1 MTDFANIPA
10 HLDFGIVLGCPRSGT
25 TFLMRVLNTLPDTEC
40 VTGIIFPSAIPQIVN
55 YPLSPEVYRALVV
68 EFKQSLLRYL
78 HSGLFNA
85 RAAAVQKWIAAPTG
99 LGGLRKALRGERSV
113 DRLIYKEPFLS
124 FAPAFAHE
132 ALPEAR
138 IVHIYRD
145 GRDCADSLAR
155 SYNVLTDDK
164 LTHLRSAEMR
174 LGRKVDHRYV
184 PWWVE
189 EGQEDAFLATTPY
202 VRAIWMWK
210 TMVRRC
216 HDFFASPSM
225 ASSGRVLNLCY
236 EDLMRE
242 PLKQGQAVAAHL
254 GVATNKPFYRQLKNA
269 HTRSIGIHRQRS
281 AEEIQAA
288 ERIAGDELRLY
299 GYEVRGQ

>member
-1 MTDFANIPA
+1 MPIQSYPS

-25 TFLMRVLNTLPDTEC
+25 TFLMHVLDTLPDTAC
-40 VTGIIFPSAIPQIVN
+40 VSGIIFPSAIPQIVSQ
-55 YPLSPEVYRALVV
+55 PLPPEIHEALVV

-85 RAAAVQKWIAAPTG
+85 RAAALQKWFTARTG
-99 LGGLRKALRGERSV
+99 LGGLQQALRGEHTV
-113 DRLIYKEPFLS
+113 NRLIYKEPFLS
-124 FAPAFAHE
+124 FAPAFAYE
-132 ALPEAR
+132 ALPGAQ

-155 SYNVLTDDK
+155 TYDVLTDEK

-189 EGQEDAFLATTPY
+189 GGQEDAFLDATPY
-202 VRAIWMWK
+202 VRAAWMWK

-216 HDFFASPSM
+216 YDFFSHPDIA
-225 ASSGRVLNLCY
+225 ATGQVLNLCY
-236 EDLMRE
+236 EDLMHD
-242 PLKQGQAVAAHL
+242 PLTQGQAVADHL
-254 GVATNKPFYRQLKNA
+254 GVPMNNRFRKWLKSA
-269 HTRSIGIHRQRS
+269 HTRSIGLHKRRTV
-281 AEEIQAA
+281 EEIRAA
-288 ERIAGDELRLY
+288 EHIAGSELRLY
-299 GYEVRGQ
+299 GYL